1 MEPFRE
7 TYPTNLMPS
16 FILRSRREQ
25 NTVDATNSRFVNY
38 WQNDGPLLTTQ
49 VATAM
54 DMNPTP
60 SRLYRENLNRTQPYI
75 PPSQTLDS
83 IQALSQLNTDI
94 TNTLN
99 TIQRLQQINPQTSS
113 VKLQLKEQSILYN
126 SLVIRKKNL
135 TTDSLSSNPYFEKY
149 DAAGDS
155 RNVIREL
162 RGVVS
167 EGVVDRGTAESQ
179 KLLQRSLESRWVSA
193 EGTAARWASEADT
206 RRAKEEK
213 VDQAALSAFEL
224 LRPRFNQMDK
234 VYNN

>member
-1 MEPFRE
+1 MGMEPFRE
-7 TYPTNLMPS
+7 NSYPTNLMPS

-25 NTVDATNSRFVNY
+25 NTVDATNTRFVNY

-60 SRLYRENLNRTQPYI
+60 SRLYRENLDRTQPYV

-99 TIQRLQQINPQTSS
+99 TIQRLQIQDQTPT

-135 TTDSLSSNPYFEKY
+135 TTDTLSSNPYFDRY

-167 EGVVDRGTAESQ
+167 EGVVDRGNAESQ
-179 KLLQRSLESRWVSA
+179 KLLQRSLESRWVS
-193 EGTAARWASEADT
+193 EADT
-206 RRAKEEK
+206 RRGGEPNDGKQE
-213 VDQAALSAFEL
+213 SAFEL

-234 VYNN
+234 VYNH

>member
-1 MEPFRE
+1 MGMEPF
-7 TYPTNLMPS
+7 PTNLMPS

-25 NTVDATNSRFVNY
+25 NTVDATNTRFVNY

-60 SRLYRENLNRTQPYI
+60 SRLYRENLDRTQPYV

-99 TIQRLQQINPQTSS
+99 TIQRLQIQDQTPT

-135 TTDSLSSNPYFEKY
+135 SSDSLASNPYFDRY

-155 RNVIREL
+155 RNLIREL

-167 EGVVDRGTAESQ
+167 EDVVDRGNAESQ
-179 KLLQRSLESRWVSA
+179 KLLQRSLESRWVS
-193 EGTAARWASEADT
+193 EADT
-206 RRAKEEK
+206 RRGGEPNDGKQE
-213 VDQAALSAFEL
+213 SAFEL

-234 VYNN
+234 VYNH

>member
-1 MEPFRE
+1 MEPF
-7 TYPTNLMPS
+7 PTNLMPS
-16 FILRSRREQ
+16 FVLRSRREQ
-25 NTVDATNSRFVNY
+25 NTVDATNTRFVNY

-60 SRLYRENLNRTQPYI
+60 SRLYRENLDRTQPYV

-94 TNTLN
+94 ANTLN
-99 TIQRLQQINPQTSS
+99 TIQRLKIQDQTPA
-113 VKLQLKEQSILYN
+113 VILQLKEQSILYN

-135 TTDSLSSNPYFEKY
+135 STDSLASNPYFDRY

-155 RNVIREL
+155 RNMIREL

-167 EGVVDRGTAESQ
+167 EDVVDRGISESQ
-179 KLLQRSLESRWVSA
+179 KLLQRSLESRW
-193 EGTAARWASEADT
+193 TQAD
-206 RRAKEEK
+206 KDGKQE
-213 VDQAALSAFEL
+213 SAFEL

>member
-1 MEPFRE
+1 MGMEPFRE
-7 TYPTNLMPS
+7 NSYPTNLMPS

-25 NTVDATNSRFVNY
+25 NTTDATNTRFVNY
-38 WQNDGPLLTTQ
+38 WQNDGPQRTTLG
-49 VATAM
+49 ATAM

-60 SRLYRENLNRTQPYI
+60 SRLYRENLDRSPPYI

-94 TNTLN
+94 ADTLN
-99 TIQRLQQINPQTSS
+99 RIQKLQMINPQTPT
-113 VKLQLKEQSILYN
+113 VMLQLKEQSILYN

-135 TTDSLSSNPYFEKY
+135 ATDTLASNPYFEKY

-155 RNVIREL
+155 RNLIREL

-179 KLLQRSLESRWVSA
+179 KLLQRSLESRW
-193 EGTAARWASEADT
+193 TT
-206 RRAKEEK
+206 EEK

-234 VYNN
+234 VYNH

>member
-1 MEPFRE
+1 MGMEPFRE
-7 TYPTNLMPS
+7 NSYPTNLVPS

-25 NTVDATNSRFVNY
+25 NTVDATNTRFVNY
-38 WQNDGPLLTTQ
+38 WQNDGPQRTSIG
-49 VATAM
+49 ATAM

-60 SRLYRENLNRTQPYI
+60 SRLYRENLDRTQPYI

-99 TIQRLQQINPQTSS
+99 KMQKLKTSS
-113 VKLQLKEQSILYN
+113 QTPEILLQIKENTILYN
-126 SLVIRKKNL
+126 SLLIRKKNL
-135 TTDSLSSNPYFEKY
+135 TTDSLAANPYFEKY

-167 EGVVDRGTAESQ
+167 EDVVDRGLAESQ
-179 KLLQRSLESRWVSA
+179 KLLQRSLESRWIDKDKD
-193 EGTAARWASEADT
+193 GK
-206 RRAKEEK
+206 KE
-213 VDQAALSAFEL
+213 SAFEL

-234 VYNN
+234 VYNS

>member
-1 MEPFRE
+1 MGMEPFRE
-7 TYPTNLMPS
+7 NSYPTNLMPS

-25 NTVDATNSRFVNY
+25 NTVDATNTRFVNY

-60 SRLYRENLNRTQPYI
+60 SRLYRENLDRTQPYV

-99 TIQRLQQINPQTSS
+99 TIQRLQIQDQTPT

-135 TTDSLSSNPYFEKY
+135 TTDTLSSNPYFDRY

-167 EGVVDRGTAESQ
+167 EGVVDRGNAESQ
-179 KLLQRSLESRWVSA
+179 KLLQRSLESRWVS
-193 EGTAARWASEADT
+193 EADT
-206 RRAKEEK
+206 RRGSEEK

-234 VYNN
+234 VYNH

>member
-1 MEPFRE
+1 MGMEPFRE
-7 TYPTNLMPS
+7 NSYPTNLMPS

-25 NTVDATNSRFVNY
+25 NTVDATNTRFVNY
-38 WQNDGPLLTTQ
+38 WQNDGPQLTTN
-49 VATAM
+49 VASAM

-60 SRLYRENLNRTQPYI
+60 SRLYRENLDRAQPYV

-94 TNTLN
+94 ANTLN
-99 TIQRLQQINPQTSS
+99 NIQRLQTQTQTPT
-113 VKLQLKEQSILYN
+113 VILQLKEQSILYN

-135 TTDSLSSNPYFEKY
+135 TSDNLASNPYFDRY

-155 RNVIREL
+155 RNLIREL

-179 KLLQRSLESRWVSA
+179 KLLQRSLESRW
-193 EGTAARWASEADT
+193 T
-206 RRAKEEK
+206 REVANDGKQE
-213 VDQAALSAFEL
+213 SAFEL

-234 VYNN
+234 VYNS

>member
-1 MEPFRE
+1 MGMEPFGE
-7 TYPTNLMPS
+7 KSYPTNLMPS

-25 NTVDATNSRFVNY
+25 NTVDATNTRFVNY
-38 WQNDGPLLTTQ
+38 WQNDGPQRTSLG
-49 VATAM
+49 ATAM

-60 SRLYRENLNRTQPYI
+60 SRLYRENLDRSQAYI

-94 TNTLN
+94 GNTLN
-99 TIQRLQQINPQTSS
+99 KIQALQQINPQTSS
-113 VKLQLKEQSILYN
+113 IKLQLQENSILYN

-135 TTDSLSSNPYFEKY
+135 TTDSLASNPYFEKY

-155 RNVIREL
+155 RNLIREL

-179 KLLQRSLESRWVSA
+179 KLLQRSLESRWI
-193 EGTAARWASEADT
+193 
-206 RRAKEEK
+206 KEEK

-234 VYNN
+234 VYNS

>member
-1 MEPFRE
+1 MGMEPFRE
-7 TYPTNLMPS
+7 HSYPTNLMPS

-25 NTVDATNSRFVNY
+25 NTSDATNTRFVNY
-38 WQNDGPLLTTQ
+38 WQNDGPQRTTMG
-49 VATAM
+49 ATAM

-60 SRLYRENLNRTQPYI
+60 SRLYRENLDRTQPYI

-94 TNTLN
+94 ADTLN
-99 TIQRLQQINPQTSS
+99 RIQKLQVINPQTPE
-113 VKLQLKEQSILYN
+113 VILQLKEQSILYN

-135 TTDSLSSNPYFEKY
+135 TTDSLASNPYFEKY
-149 DAAGDS
+149 DIAGDS
-155 RNVIREL
+155 RNVIREM

-179 KLLQRSLESRWVSA
+179 KLLQRSLESRWV
-193 EGTAARWASEADT
+193 R
-206 RRAKEEK
+206 EEK
-213 VDQAALSAFEL
+213 VDQDALSAFEL

-234 VYNN
+234 VYNH